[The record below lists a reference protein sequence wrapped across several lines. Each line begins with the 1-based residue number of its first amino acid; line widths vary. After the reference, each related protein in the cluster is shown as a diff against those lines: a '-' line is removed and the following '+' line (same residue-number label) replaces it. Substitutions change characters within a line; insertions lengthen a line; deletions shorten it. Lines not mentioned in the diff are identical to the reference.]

1 MNLQL
6 KRVYEPPSPVDG
18 LRILVDRLWPRGIS
32 KAEAR
37 ADLWMK
43 DIAPST
49 ELRIWFSHDPN
60 RWNEFRSRYF
70 VELRQKE
77 ELIATIREKARVER
91 VTLLY
96 GAKDL
101 EHNHAVVLA
110 ERIRR
115 A

>member
-6 KRVYEPPSPVDG
+6 KRVYEPSSPVDG
-18 LRILVDRLWPRGIS
+18 QRILVDRLWPRGIS
-32 KAEAR
+32 KAEAH

-49 ELRIWFSHDPN
+49 ELRIWFNHDPK
-60 RWNEFRSRYF
+60 RWYEFRTRYL
-70 VELRQKE
+70 VELRQKAE
-77 ELIATIREKARVER
+77 VIATIREKAEAET

-96 GAKDL
+96 GAKDV

-110 ERIRR
+110 ELIRR